1 MNRSYRKPPCWHGLN
16 VIEQGLLTRAA
27 AEGVL
32 HEIGATGGPLRAGPE
47 LDAILTAVW
56 RLLGDDLICLYR
68 VADGYPD
75 LKRTEIDEVLRACR
89 SGHADRPAVGM
100 YLTPKGEDLVGGAL
114 SSLITGQRI
123 EQVQRRSG

>member
-1 MNRSYRKPPCWHGLN
+1 MNRSYRKPPFWDGLN

-32 HEIGATGGPLRAGPE
+32 HEIGAPGPLRAGPE

-75 LKRTEIDEVLRACR
+75 VKRTEIDEVLRVCR
-89 SGHADRPAVGM
+89 SGHADRPAIGM

-114 SSLITGQRI
+114 SNLITDQPF
-123 EQVQRRSG
+123 ELDHRRSG